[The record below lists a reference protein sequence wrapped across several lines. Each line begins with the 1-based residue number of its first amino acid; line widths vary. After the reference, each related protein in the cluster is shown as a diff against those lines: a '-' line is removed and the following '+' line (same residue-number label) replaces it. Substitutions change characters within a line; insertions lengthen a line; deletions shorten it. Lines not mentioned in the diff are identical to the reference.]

1 MSSGDTAHVDG
12 ARLVDSA
19 VAVNEAPTVDRALAA
34 LTEAAQTL
42 LDADGSLAIVWE
54 DGGELGIVR
63 AGAGEAAGFDGE
75 IVRRTWALPSSTESG
90 PPAPGTTLENARSAA
105 MLARIA
111 SRVIVPLHFGPGVT
125 VTLHAAW
132 FEQQTPERLAEAETV
147 LETLGKLTQVGARA
161 EQELART
168 REQARLDAVIES
180 VGEAVWI
187 ETKDGT
193 KLNGAAR
200 ELLGLGQDETIN
212 DLDTEISEIDGTPIA
227 PDGRPC
233 ARALAS
239 GTTVPFLHKRAR
251 PDGTERVF
259 QGSAAPVYAGS
270 HTGPVGTV
278 VTFRDVTEEYNRSL
292 LTERFLELLF
302 EALPLAVAVA
312 DPESGE
318 ILSVNRA
325 LSELVGFAPDEMLGS
340 TPPHAWWADVPDLRN
355 GNGNGNGNGSGT
367 GDARTPRDG
376 LFRRADGR
384 LVPVELVPLFVDEA
398 GGAPA
403 AAVTLITDLSE
414 RRRFEQQM
422 VQSGKLAAIGELA
435 AGVAHEINN
444 PLFAIL
450 GLVEF
455 LLKEVEP
462 GTKPHD
468 RLQLIQQT
476 GLEIKDVVR
485 ALLDFAR
492 ERSDEFET
500 VDLRGV
506 VEQTIELLRRTSL
519 HKEIVLVERYPNEP
533 VAVFASAGQIKQVLL
548 NLVTN
553 AVQAMGESGEI
564 AIELAQEASAAV
576 LRVRDTGPGIA
587 PDVIDRIFDP
597 FFTTKRELGGTGLGL
612 ALSQSIADA
621 HGGTLTVASPAGG
634 GAEFTLRIPLE
645 GTAR

>member
-1 MSSGDTAHVDG
+1 VSPGDTGSIDG

-19 VAVNEAPTVDRALAA
+19 VAVVEAPTVDLALGV

-42 LDADGSLAIVWE
+42 LDAEGCIAIVWE
-54 DGGELGIVR
+54 DGGEVGTVR
-63 AGAGEAAGFDGE
+63 AAVGEGAPFAGEQ
-75 IVRRTWALPSSTESG
+75 IRRTWELPQTTTSG
-90 PPAPGTTLENARSAA
+90 PPAPGSSFENARFAEVYARIVSRVVVPLDFGSAA
-105 MLARIA
+105 A
-111 SRVIVPLHFGPGVT
+111 
-125 VTLHAAW
+125 VTLHVAW
-132 FEQQTPERLAEAETV
+132 FSEQPPERLAEAER
-147 LETLGKLTQVGARA
+147 LLATLGRLTQIGARA
-161 EQELART
+161 EQELARD
-168 REQARLDAVIES
+168 RERARLEAVIES

-187 ETKDGT
+187 ETRDGT

-200 ELLGLGQDETIN
+200 DLLGLGDDETVS
-212 DLDTEISEIDGTPIA
+212 DLDTELRELDGTPIA
-227 PDGRPC
+227 PNGRPR
-233 ARALAS
+233 ARSIAT
-239 GTTVPFLHKRAR
+239 GETVPFLHKRTRA
-251 PDGTERVF
+251 DGSERVF
-259 QGSAAPVYAGS
+259 QGSAAPVYAS
-270 HTGPVGTV
+270 SQSGPVGTV

-302 EALPLAVAVA
+302 EALPIAVGVA
-312 DPESGE
+312 DPATGE

-325 LSELVGFAPDEMLGS
+325 FSDLVGYEPEAMIGS
-340 TPPHAWWADVPDLRN
+340 APPHAWWADVPDLADPEP
-355 GNGNGNGNGSGT
+355 SPCE
-367 GDARTPRDG
+367 A

-384 LVPVELVPLFVDEA
+384 LVPVELVPLLVDEA
-398 GGAPA
+398 GGEPA

-468 RLQLIQQT
+468 RLELIQQT

-500 VDLRGV
+500 VDLGDV
-506 VEQTIELLRRTSL
+506 VEQTVDLLRRTSL
-519 HKEIVLVERYPNEP
+519 HKEIELVERYPAEGVP
-533 VAVFASAGQIKQVLL
+533 VFASAGQIKQILL

-553 AVQAMGESGEI
+553 AQQAMAESGEI
-564 AIELAQEASAAV
+564 AIELAREEDAAV

-587 PDVIDRIFDP
+587 PEVADRIFDP

-621 HGGTLTVASPAGG
+621 HGGTLTAASPAGG

-645 GTAR
+645 GCRE

>member
-1 MSSGDTAHVDG
+1 VSSGDTAHVDG

-34 LTEAAQTL
+34 LTDAAQTL

-63 AGAGEAAGFDGE
+63 AGAGQTAGFDGE
-75 IVRRTWALPSSTESG
+75 TVRRTWALPSSTESG

-105 MLARIA
+105 MLARIT
-111 SRVIVPLHFGPGVT
+111 SRVIVPLHFGPGAT

-200 ELLGLGQDETIN
+200 ELLGLGDDDTTN
-212 DLDTEISEIDGTPIA
+212 DLDTEISELDGTPISSDA
-227 PDGRPC
+227 RPR
-233 ARALAS
+233 ARALET

-251 PDGTERVF
+251 PNGTERVF

-270 HTGPVGTV
+270 HAEPVGTV

-355 GNGNGNGNGSGT
+355 GNGNGTRT

-384 LVPVELVPLFVDEA
+384 LVPVELVPLLVDEA

-476 GLEIKDVVR
+476 GLEIKGVVR

-500 VDLRGV
+500 VDLRAV
-506 VEQTIELLRRTSL
+506 VEQTVELLRRTSL
-519 HKEIVLVERYPNEP
+519 HKEVVLVERYPDDP
-533 VAVFASAGQIKQVLL
+533 VTVFASAGQVKQVLL
-548 NLVTN
+548 NLVSN
-553 AVQAMGESGEI
+553 AVHAMGESGEI
-564 AIELAQEASAAV
+564 AIELTQEASTAV
-576 LRVRDTGPGIA
+576 LRVRDTGPGIE

-645 GTAR
+645 GAAR

>member
-1 MSSGDTAHVDG
+1 VSSGDTAHVDG

-19 VAVNEAPTVDRALAA
+19 VAVNEAPTVERALAA

-63 AGAGEAAGFDGE
+63 AGAGQAAGFDGE
-75 IVRRTWALPSSTESG
+75 TVRRSWALPSSTESG
-90 PPAPGTTLENARSAA
+90 PPTPGTTLENARSAA
-105 MLARIA
+105 MLARIT
-111 SRVIVPLHFGPGVT
+111 SRVIVPLRFGPDAV

-132 FEQQTPERLAEAETV
+132 FEQQTPERLAQAETV

-193 KLNGAAR
+193 KLNAAAR
-200 ELLGLGQDETIN
+200 ELLALGEDDTIS
-212 DLDTEISEIDGTPIA
+212 DLDTEISELDGTPIA
-227 PDGRPC
+227 PDRRPR
-233 ARALAS
+233 ARALET
-239 GTTVPFLHKRAR
+239 GTTVPFLHRRAR
-251 PDGTERVF
+251 LDGTERVF

-270 HTGPVGTV
+270 HAAPVGTV

-325 LSELVGFAPDEMLGS
+325 LSELVGFPPDEMLGS

-355 GNGNGNGNGSGT
+355 GNGNGT
-367 GDARTPRDG
+367 GDAHAPRDG
-376 LFRRADGR
+376 LFRRADGG

-398 GGAPA
+398 GGTPA

-500 VDLRGV
+500 VDLRAV
-506 VEQTIELLRRTSL
+506 VEQTVELLRRTSL
-519 HKEIVLVERYPNEP
+519 HKEIVLVERHPDDP
-533 VAVFASAGQIKQVLL
+533 VTVFASAGQVKQVLL
-548 NLVTN
+548 NLVSN
-553 AVQAMGESGEI
+553 AVHAMGESGEI
-564 AIELAQEASAAV
+564 AIELTQEASAAV
-576 LRVRDTGPGIA
+576 LRVRDTGPGIE

>member
-1 MSSGDTAHVDG
+1 VSPGDTASVDG

-19 VAVNEAPTVDRALAA
+19 VAVVEAPTVDLALGA
-34 LTEAAQTL
+34 LTEASQTL
-42 LDADGSLAIVWE
+42 LDADASIAIVWE
-54 DGGELGIVR
+54 DGGDVGTVQAAVGEG
-63 AGAGEAAGFDGE
+63 APFAGEQ
-75 IVRRTWALPSSTESG
+75 VRRTWDLPETTVSG
-90 PPAPGTTLENARSAA
+90 PPAPGSFFESSRFAEVH
-105 MLARIA
+105 ARIA
-111 SRVIVPLHFGPGVT
+111 SRVVVPLYFGSGAS
-125 VTLHAAW
+125 VTLHVAW
-132 FEQQTPERLAEAETV
+132 FSPQPAERLAEAER
-147 LETLGKLTQVGARA
+147 LLATLGRLTQIGARA
-161 EQELART
+161 EQELAHD
-168 REQARLDAVIES
+168 REQARLEAVIES

-187 ETKDGT
+187 ETRDGT

-200 ELLGLGQDETIN
+200 DLLGLGEGETVS
-212 DLDTEISEIDGTPIA
+212 DLDTELRELDGTSIA
-227 PDGRPC
+227 PDRRPR
-233 ARALAS
+233 ARSIAT
-239 GTTVPFLHKRAR
+239 GTTVPFLHKRTR
-251 PDGTERVF
+251 PDGSERVF
-259 QGSAAPVYAGS
+259 QGSAAPVYAS
-270 HTGPVGTV
+270 SQSGPVGTV

-302 EALPLAVAVA
+302 EALPIAVGVA
-312 DPESGE
+312 DAVTGE

-325 LSELVGFAPDEMLGS
+325 FGELVGYETDAMIGS
-340 TPPHAWWADVPDLRN
+340 APPHTWWADVPDLTDR
-355 GNGNGNGNGSGT
+355 S
-367 GDARTPRDG
+367 AAERTPFEA

-403 AAVTLITDLSE
+403 AAVTLVTDLSE

-468 RLQLIQQT
+468 RLKLIQQT

-500 VDLRGV
+500 AELRDVVGQTVD
-506 VEQTIELLRRTSL
+506 LLRRTSL
-519 HKEIVLVERYPNEP
+519 HKEIELVERYPDEP
-533 VAVFASAGQIKQVLL
+533 VPVFASAGQVKQILL

-553 AVQAMGESGEI
+553 AQQAMGESGEI
-564 AIELAQEASAAV
+564 AIELAREECAAV
-576 LRVRDTGPGIA
+576 LRVRDTGPGID

-634 GAEFTLRIPLE
+634 GAEFTLRLPLE
-645 GTAR
+645 GCRG

>member
-1 MSSGDTAHVDG
+1 VDG

-19 VAVNEAPTVDRALAA
+19 VAVVEAPTVDLALEA
-34 LTEAAQTL
+34 LTEAAQEL
-42 LDADGSLAIVWE
+42 LDADGCVAVLWE
-54 DGGELGIVR
+54 DGGELGTVR
-63 AGAGEAAGFDGE
+63 AAAGAGTPFTGE
-75 IVRRTWALPSSTESG
+75 RLRRTWDLPESTLSG
-90 PPAPGTTLENARSAA
+90 PPASGSSFESSEFAATHARV
-105 MLARIA
+105 A
-111 SRVIVPLHFGPGVT
+111 SRVVVPLRFGPDAA
-125 VTLHAAW
+125 VTLHVAW
-132 FEQQTPERLAEAETV
+132 FAEQPPARLAEAET
-147 LETLGKLTQVGARA
+147 LLGTLGRLTQVGARA
-161 EQELART
+161 EQELARD

-187 ETKDGT
+187 ETRDDT

-200 ELLGLGQDETIN
+200 DLLGLGADETVP
-212 DLDTEISEIDGTPIA
+212 DLDSELRELDGTPIE
-227 PDGRPC
+227 PERRPR
-233 ARALAS
+233 ARALAT
-239 GTTVPFLHKRAR
+239 GATVPFLHRR
-251 PDGTERVF
+251 TQRDGSDRVF
-259 QGSAAPVYAGS
+259 QGSASPVYAGTQ
-270 HTGPVGTV
+270 TGPVGTV

-302 EALPLAVAVA
+302 EALPIAVGVA
-312 DPESGE
+312 DPATGE

-325 LSELVGFAPDEMLGS
+325 FGELVGYEPEAMIGS
-340 TPPHAWWADVPDLRN
+340 APPHPWWADVPDLAPRN
-355 GNGNGNGNGSGT
+355 GEVPSPT
-367 GDARTPRDG
+367 EA

-403 AAVTLITDLSE
+403 AAVTLVTDLSE

-462 GTKPHD
+462 GTKPYD
-468 RLQLIQQT
+468 RLKLIQQT

-500 VDLRGV
+500 VDLREV
-506 VEQTIELLRRTSL
+506 VEQTVDLLRRTSL
-519 HKEIVLVERYPNEP
+519 HKEIELVERYPDRP
-533 VAVFASAGQIKQVLL
+533 VGVYASAGQIKQILL

-553 AVQAMGESGEI
+553 AQQAMGETGEI
-564 AIELAQEASAAV
+564 AIELSVEDRAAV
-576 LRVRDTGPGIA
+576 IRVTDTGPGIDA
-587 PDVIDRIFDP
+587 DVLDRIFDP
-597 FFTTKRELGGTGLGL
+597 FFTTKREIGGTGLGL
-612 ALSQSIADA
+612 ALSSSIADA
-621 HGGTLTVASPAGG
+621 HGGTLGAASPTGG
-634 GAEFTLRIPLE
+634 GAEFTLRLPLE
-645 GTAR
+645 GCGE

>member
-1 MSSGDTAHVDG
+1 M
-12 ARLVDSA
+12 DSA

-42 LDADGSLAIVWE
+42 LDADGSLAIIWE

-63 AGAGEAAGFDGE
+63 AGVGEAAGFEGAT
-75 IVRRTWALPSSTESG
+75 VRRTWALPSSTQSG
-90 PPAPGTTLENARSAA
+90 PPPPGTTLENPGFAALFARV
-105 MLARIA
+105 A
-111 SRVIVPLHFGPGVT
+111 SRVIVPLYFGPGAT

-132 FEQQTPERLAEAETV
+132 FEQQTPSRLAEAETV

-187 ETKDGT
+187 ETKDGP

-200 ELLGLGQDETIN
+200 ELLGIGEDETTA
-212 DLDTEISEIDGTPIA
+212 DLDTELRELDGTPIA
-227 PDGRPC
+227 PDRRPRG
-233 ARALAS
+233 RALAT
-239 GTTVPFLHKRAR
+239 GTTVPFLHKRTR
-251 PDGTERVF
+251 PDGSERVF
-259 QGSAAPVYAGS
+259 QGSAAPVYAGA
-270 HTGPVGTV
+270 HAEPVGTV

-302 EALPLAVAVA
+302 DALPLAVAVA

-325 LSELVGFAPDEMLGS
+325 LAELVGFAPDEMLGS

-355 GNGNGNGNGSGT
+355 GNG
-367 GDARTPRDG
+367 DARTAREG
-376 LFRRADGR
+376 LFRRSDGR
-384 LVPVELVPLFVDEA
+384 LVPVELVPLLVDEA

-506 VEQTIELLRRTSL
+506 VEQTVELLRRTSL
-519 HKEIVLVERYPNEP
+519 HKEIVLVERYPDEP

-553 AVQAMGESGEI
+553 AQQAMGESGEI
-564 AIELAQEASAAV
+564 AIELAQEGSTAV

-621 HGGTLTVASPAGG
+621 HGGTLTVASPACG
-634 GAEFTLRIPLE
+634 GAEFALRIPLE
-645 GTAR
+645 RTER